1 VHLWPLLLLLLL
13 LLLQVLLLLT
23 LAGAQGLEAGL
34 VAQGVL
40 AGLHHQ
46 SQTAVDVLLASLL
59 R

>member
-1 VHLWPLLLLLLL
+1 LP
-13 LLLQVLLLLT
+13 VLVLT
-23 LAGAQGLEAGL
+23 LARAQGLEAGL

-46 SQTAVDVLLASLL
+46 RQTAVDVLLAPLL